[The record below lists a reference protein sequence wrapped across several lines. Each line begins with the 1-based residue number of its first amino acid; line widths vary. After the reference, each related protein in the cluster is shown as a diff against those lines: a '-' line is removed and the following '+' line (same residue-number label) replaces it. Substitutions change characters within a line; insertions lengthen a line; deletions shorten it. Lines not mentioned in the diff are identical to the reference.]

1 MNHPQEAPRKPPA
14 AGKAGL
20 ASCLD
25 DDLLPLTELTMSTRD
40 QRPSD
45 GARRW
50 VDEHGREIE
59 ESDRGLV
66 YDLQTL
72 VDRRKVLGLFGGLS
86 AAALLAACGG
96 SDSGG
101 SASGATAAPGTTS
114 PEETASSSAG
124 GDLTEVPEETAGPFP
139 GDGSNGPNVLD
150 DSGIVRSDIRSSFG
164 SSTTTAEGVPLT
176 IKLTVRDAATGDAA
190 KGAGVYLWHCDRD
203 GNYSLYSQ
211 AAASENYLRG
221 AQETDAGGTVSFQSI
236 FPACYS
242 GRWPHIHFEVYASLS
257 DATSSGPVV
266 KTSQIA
272 LPKEACE
279 AVYATSGYEQSI
291 SNLSQV
297 SLTSDNVFSDDG
309 GIHQIATMSG
319 DAAGGYTAALTIG
332 V

>member
-1 MNHPQEAPRKPPA
+1 MIRRRE
-14 AGKAGL
+14 
-20 ASCLD
+20 
-25 DDLLPLTELTMSTRD
+25 
-40 QRPSD
+40 RPSND
-45 GARRW
+45 PRRW
-50 VDEHGREIE
+50 VDENGHEIE

-96 SDSGG
+96 SDTNG
-101 SASGATAAPGTTS
+101 SASSGTTAAPGTTS
-114 PEETASSSAG
+114 SDTTTSSSAG
-124 GDLTEVPEETAGPFP
+124 GDLTEVPDETSGPFP

-164 SSTTTAEGVPLT
+164 SSTTTADGVPLE

-190 KGAGVYLWHCDRD
+190 KGAGVYLWHCDRE

-221 AQETDAGGTVSFQSI
+221 AQEADANGTVTFQSSY
-236 FPACYS
+236 PACYS
-242 GRWPHIHFEVYASLS
+242 GRWPHIHFEVYGSLS
-257 DATSSGPVV
+257 DATSSGPIV

-272 LPKEACE
+272 LPKAACE
-279 AVYATSGYEQSI
+279 AGYATSGYEQSV

-297 SLTSDNVFSDDG
+297 SLTGDNVFGDDG

-319 DAAGGYTAALTIG
+319 DAASGYTAALTIG